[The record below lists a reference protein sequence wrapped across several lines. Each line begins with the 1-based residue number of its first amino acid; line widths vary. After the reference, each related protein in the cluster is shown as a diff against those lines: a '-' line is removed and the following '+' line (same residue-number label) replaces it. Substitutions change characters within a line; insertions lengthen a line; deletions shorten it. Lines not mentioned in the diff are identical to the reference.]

1 MKVAIILCGAL
12 GREVVA
18 IVKRQ
23 GWEVGLF
30 GISAQDH
37 SLPQRIAPHVEHKL
51 RALIPQYERVIV
63 AYGDCGTGGQLD
75 AVLQHYN
82 VPRLAGPHC
91 YEMYGGAV
99 HDQAMAEQPG
109 TFFLT
114 DFLVRGFDGTVWKTL
129 GLKQY
134 PELQSQYFANYT
146 RVVYLQQT
154 ERPDFVA
161 RAEAIAQRL
170 NLPLELRNTGYGALE
185 TRLMTLMNEIGAEQ
199 YQPVLPE
206 TLIFKDNPPA
216 LQTHIKKTPRPRRG
230 QAAAVS
236 RKALAEMS

>member
-1 MKVAIILCGAL
+1 MRVAIVLCGAL

-18 IVKRQ
+18 IVKRH
-23 GWEVGLF
+23 GWDVGLF

-51 RALIPQYERVIV
+51 RALIPQFERVIV
-63 AYGDCGTGGQLD
+63 AYGDCGTGGNLD
-75 AVLQHYN
+75 AVLAHYN

-99 HDQAMAEQPG
+99 HDALMAEQPG

-146 RVVYLQQT
+146 RVVYLQQS

-170 NLPLELRNTGYGALE
+170 KLPLEVRCTGYGALE
-185 TRLMTLMNEIGAEQ
+185 TRLVALMSEIGEER
-199 YQPVLPE
+199 YCPILPD
-206 TLIFKDNPPA
+206 TLIFNENPPIRQVFA
-216 LQTHIKKTPRPRRG
+216 PKPARNRRREREKAQTGR
-230 QAAAVS
+230 A
-236 RKALAEMS
+236 